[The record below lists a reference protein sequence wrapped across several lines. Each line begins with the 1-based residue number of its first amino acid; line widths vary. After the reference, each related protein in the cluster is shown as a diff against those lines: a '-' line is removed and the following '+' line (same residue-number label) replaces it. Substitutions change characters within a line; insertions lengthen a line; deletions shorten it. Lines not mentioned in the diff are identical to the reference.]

1 MNEPTPPAAER
12 APLPVP
18 ADVREGRLEEATN
31 RLGYEVLQRTKREGE
46 NLAFSPASLSLALA
60 MTWAGARGE
69 TAEQMAR
76 ALHLGDADGIHR
88 SAAEL
93 VRAWNQRSGEYELAV
108 ANRLFGDERQPI
120 EREFLRLTQQRYQAP
135 LETVSFQPPEPA
147 RQRINAWVSEQTH
160 ERIEDLIPPN
170 GVDASTGL
178 VLVNAVYFLGEWT
191 APFPHHATRDRA
203 FSRETGGTV
212 SVPMMTQTGELRFA
226 ENDEVSVLE
235 LPYRGGH
242 FAMDVILP
250 KERRGLAAIEA
261 ELSPERVAG
270 WLDDLSPQRV
280 DVALPKFTF
289 DGGTLEMTAVFRELG
304 MVLPF
309 REEADFTGISDPEDH
324 GSRLHIGAIFHQTFV
339 KVDEEGTEAAAAT
352 AVAMTRGAM
361 PPQATAEFHAD
372 HPFLF
377 LLRDL
382 RSGAVLFM
390 GRIADPS

>member
-178 VLVNAVYFLGEWT
+178 VLVNAVYNLDIT
-191 APFPHHATRDRA
+191 KTR
-203 FSRETGGTV
+203 E
-212 SVPMMTQTGELRFA
+212 
-226 ENDEVSVLE
+226 
-235 LPYRGGH
+235 
-242 FAMDVILP
+242 
-250 KERRGLAAIEA
+250 
-261 ELSPERVAG
+261 
-270 WLDDLSPQRV
+270 
-280 DVALPKFTF
+280 
-289 DGGTLEMTAVFRELG
+289 
-304 MVLPF
+304 
-309 REEADFTGISDPEDH
+309 
-324 GSRLHIGAIFHQTFV
+324 
-339 KVDEEGTEAAAAT
+339 
-352 AVAMTRGAM
+352 
-361 PPQATAEFHAD
+361 
-372 HPFLF
+372 
-377 LLRDL
+377 
-382 RSGAVLFM
+382 
-390 GRIADPS
+390 